1 MFKEFLAAEFL
12 PYGELTAKQLN
23 QLEAH
28 YLSLGRWNGRLNLT
42 RIVSVTE
49 SVQFHY
55 CESLFLA
62 RSLPPGPLR
71 IVDVGSGAGF
81 PGIPAAI
88 LRPECEVTLIESH
101 QRKSVF
107 LREVVRELTNVR
119 VIAKRAEDVAEKFDS
134 LISRAVAPSDVLR
147 LTLAPA
153 ISLLIGREDA
163 SKLSGEIEPIPW
175 GNQRVLFHVKH
186 TTEVPRGTC

>member
-107 LREVVRELTNVR
+107 LREVE
-119 VIAKRAEDVAEKFDS
+119 
-134 LISRAVAPSDVLR
+134 
-147 LTLAPA
+147 
-153 ISLLIGREDA
+153 
-163 SKLSGEIEPIPW
+163 
-175 GNQRVLFHVKH
+175 
-186 TTEVPRGTC
+186 